1 MSDILDSID
10 DLIDDDNDD
19 YDFNEVPDIESS
31 DVDDFANDLEQ
42 VIEVEGD
49 MSELEAR
56 EITEAIRSAATA
68 TYILLAQAHEGKAYK
83 ALGYDT
89 WASYVKD
96 EFEISPQRSYQ
107 LLDLSKV
114 IKTIEGSAPDG
125 TEVKL
130 TEAQARDIKRELPKI
145 TERIQE
151 ETKDM
156 SPAEARETI
165 DSIIDDAREDAAEQ
179 KKYDDKAAAEKEKE
193 LEEADQE
200 GYHRALEDV
209 ADQMLEADAT
219 TRLGDSADDELI
231 EVEVEGD
238 GDGMSPQA
246 SMDLYNFVNAMSGI
260 ASLPEPDDFV
270 NTIPDSRFSEVY
282 EQVMDASSWVNRL
295 STLMDM
301 RKES

>member
-10 DLIDDDNDD
+10 DLIEDDD
-19 YDFNEVPDIESS
+19 YDFSDAPQIENAEF
-31 DVDDFANDLEQ
+31 DNFAGDLEQ
-42 VIEVEGD
+42 VIEDEGD
-49 MSELEAR
+49 MSESEAK

-68 TYILLAQAHEGKAYK
+68 TYILLTQAHEGKAYK
-83 ALGYDT
+83 ALGYET
-89 WASYVKD
+89 WASYVKE

-114 IKTIEGSAPDG
+114 IKTIEGSAPEG
-125 TEVKL
+125 TDVRL

-151 ETKDM
+151 ETKDL
-156 SPAEARETI
+156 SPDEAREKI
-165 DSIIDDAREDAAEQ
+165 DDIIDEARNEASEQ
-179 KKYDDKAAAEKEKE
+179 RNYDDKATAQKEKE
-193 LEEADQE
+193 LEDADQE

-219 TRLGDSADDELI
+219 TRLGDNADDELI

-238 GDGMSPQA
+238 GDGMSPQD

-260 ASLPEPDDFV
+260 SSLPEPDDFV
-270 NTIPDSRFSEVY
+270 RVVPDARFSEVY
-282 EQVMDASSWVNRL
+282 EQVMEAASWVNRL
-295 STLMDM
+295 ATLMDM

>member
-10 DLIDDDNDD
+10 DLIEDDD
-19 YDFNEVPDIESS
+19 YDFNNAPEIETEEFN
-31 DVDDFANDLEQ
+31 DFTDSLEQ
-42 VIEVEGD
+42 VIEDEGD
-49 MSELEAR
+49 MSESEAR

-68 TYILLAQAHEGKAYK
+68 TYILLTQAHEGKAYK
-83 ALGYDT
+83 ALGYET
-89 WASYVKD
+89 WANYVKE

-114 IKTIEGSAPDG
+114 IKMIEGSAPEG
-125 TEVKL
+125 TDVRL

-156 SPAEARETI
+156 SPEEARERI
-165 DSIIDDAREDAAEQ
+165 DDIIDDARNEAAEQ
-179 KKYDDKAAAEKEKE
+179 KNYDDKAVAEKEKA
-193 LEEADQE
+193 LDQAEED
-200 GYHRALEDV
+200 GYNKALEDV

-238 GDGMSPQA
+238 GDGMSPQD

-260 ASLPEPDDFV
+260 SSLPEPDDFV
-270 NTIPDSRFSEVY
+270 RVVPDARFSEVY
-282 EQVMDASSWVNRL
+282 EQVMEAASWVNRL
-295 STLMDM
+295 ATLMDM
-301 RKES
+301 KKES

>member
-19 YDFNEVPDIESS
+19 YDFNEVPDIESN
-31 DVDDFANDLEQ
+31 DVDDFATDLEQ

-156 SPAEARETI
+156 SPEDARETI
-165 DSIIDDAREDAAEQ
+165 DSIIDDAREEAAEQ
-179 KKYDDKAAAEKEKE
+179 KKYDDKAASQKEKE

-282 EQVMDASSWVNRL
+282 EQVIEASAWVNRL